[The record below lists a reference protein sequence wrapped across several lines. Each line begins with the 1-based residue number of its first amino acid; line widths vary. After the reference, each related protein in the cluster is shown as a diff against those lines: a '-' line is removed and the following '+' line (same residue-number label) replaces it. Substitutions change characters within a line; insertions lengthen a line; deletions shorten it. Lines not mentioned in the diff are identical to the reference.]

1 MDCNLPGS
9 SVHGI
14 SQASILVWIA
24 ISFSSGSS
32 QLWDQTTSS
41 ALASVCFFFFFFF
54 NHWATRE
61 AQKCVFVQLLSLC
74 DPMNCS
80 TPGFPVLH
88 HLLEFVQIHI
98 HWVGD
103 AIQPSHLPSSP
114 TFNVSQHN
122 GLFQW
127 VGSLCQVA
135 KVLKLQLQHQS
146 FQWIFRIHFLLD

>member
-1 MDCNLPGS
+1 MDCDLTGS

-14 SQASILVWIA
+14 SQASILVWVA
-24 ISFSSGSS
+24 ISFSSRSS
-32 QLWDQTTSS
+32 RLWDQTTSS
-41 ALASVCFFFFFFF
+41 ALASECFVFFCFFFY
-54 NHWATRE
+54 HWATRE
-61 AQKCVFVQLLSLC
+61 AQKCVFVQLLGLC

-88 HLLEFVQIHI
+88 HLLEFAQIHI
-98 HWVGD
+98 HWVSD
-103 AIQPSHLPSSP
+103 AIQPSHPPSP

-127 VGSLCQVA
+127 VGSLRQVA

-146 FQWIFRIHFLLD
+146 FQWIFRVHFLSD